1 VLGRAL
7 KFGARRITYAP
18 RGRMTAQER
27 SPQTEITANQAAP
40 AAAAGAGVLV
50 EPSDAERRAGFIA
63 AARAYVMWGFLPLYL
78 KLIAFADVREVLGQ
92 RILWAAPS
100 ALVAVFVMSGWRTG
114 WREISTA
121 LRPRMMGT
129 LALSACFIFVNWG
142 IYVWLVMSQRVIE
155 SALAYFLAPLVSVA
169 IGVLLFRE
177 KITNAQIIALALALV
192 GVVVQGFAVGAPP
205 WMALALCG
213 TWSVYAV
220 IRKRAAVP
228 AATGLLIESVALA
241 PVAAFLLYLAASE
254 APLAFWDGWEQGLLL
269 AIAGPV
275 TALPLMLFAFGA
287 RRVSFVT
294 LGLLQFLA
302 PTLQFMTGIAFGE
315 PFTPLRAAS
324 FVLIWAGLAFFSWDT
339 LRRARAT

>member
-1 VLGRAL
+1 
-7 KFGARRITYAP
+7 
-18 RGRMTAQER
+18 MTDAAIPG
-27 SPQTEITANQAAP
+27 SPSEA
-40 AAAAGAGVLV
+40 
-50 EPSDAERRAGFIA
+50 DRRAGFIA
-63 AARAYVMWGFLPLYL
+63 AASAYVMWGFLPLYL
-78 KLIAFADVREVLGQ
+78 KLLSAIDVREVLAQ

-100 ALVAVFVMSGWRTG
+100 AFIAVFLMSGWRPG
-114 WREISTA
+114 WREIATA
-121 LRPRMMGT
+121 LKPRMIGT

-142 IYVWLVMSQRVIE
+142 IYVYLVLNARVIE

-169 IGVLLFRE
+169 VGVLFFRE
-177 KITNAQIIALALALV
+177 KITSPQIIALALALV

-228 AATGLLIESVALA
+228 AAVGLLIESLALA
-241 PVAAFLLYLAASE
+241 PVAIALLLWTASE
-254 APLAFWDGWEQGLLL
+254 AQLGITSNWSTAALL

-275 TALPLMLFAFGA
+275 TAIPLMAFAFGA

-302 PTLQFMTGIAFGE
+302 PTLQFTTGILFGE
-315 PFTPLRAAS
+315 PFTPLRGVS
-324 FVLIWAGLAFFSWDT
+324 FVLIWVGLAFFSWDT
-339 LRRARAT
+339 LRRARTP